1 MSFKVILAEMLQ
13 QVPGGLGAILVDWE
27 GEAVDQSGVIDDYE
41 LKVIG
46 AHKGLILGNLRKAV
60 ARVEGNALQEIAITT
75 EQVQTLILPVNEDY
89 FLVLTLQKGE
99 AYGRALFEARR
110 CLEKLK
116 QEIC

>member
-1 MSFKVILAEMLQ
+1 MTFKGILADLLARI
-13 QVPGGLGAILVDWE
+13 PGGLGAILVDWE
-27 GEAVDQSGVIDDYE
+27 GEAVDQAGVIDDYE

-46 AHKGLILGNLRKAV
+46 AHKGLILGNLRRAV
-60 ARVEGNALQEIAITT
+60 ARVEGNRLQEVAITT

-89 FLVLTLQKGE
+89 CLVLALEKGE
-99 AYGRALFEARR
+99 AYGRALFEAQR

>member
-1 MSFKVILAEMLQ
+1 MTFKAILADLLERI
-13 QVPGGLGAILVDWE
+13 PGGLGAILVDWE
-27 GEAVDQSGVIDDYE
+27 GEAVDQTGVIDDYE

-60 ARVEGNALQEIAITT
+60 ARVEGNQLQEIAITT

-89 FLVLTLQKGE
+89 CLVVTLQKGE
-99 AYGRALFEARR
+99 AYGRALFETQR
-110 CLEKLK
+110 CLAKLK